1 MVGGALLFGGG
12 DERRESIA
20 DPVSEEAEATIW
32 TCSMHPQI
40 QLAEPGKCPLCSMDL
55 IPLETG
61 GDLAGETQL
70 VMSRNAMRLAE
81 VMTAPVTR
89 QFVEAEV
96 RTVGKV
102 MVDERRL
109 RRITAWVDGRLDR
122 LFVDYTG
129 VPVAKGDH
137 LVEIYSPELYSA
149 QVELIESI
157 KTREDLKSSA
167 VEFLRR
173 SAESTVDASREK
185 LRLLGL
191 RPEQIREIE
200 ESGTAREQ
208 ITLYAPIAGIVIH
221 KAAVEGEYVK
231 TGSPIYTIAEL
242 SHVWV
247 MLDVYESDLVWVQYG
262 QKVSFEVEAF
272 PGEHFEGRIAF
283 IDPVVNPGTRT
294 VKVRVNV
301 DNPRLRLK
309 PDMFVRAVIRSRVLG
324 DGRTLDPDLAGKWIG
339 PMHPE
344 IVKDHRGT
352 CDICGMP
359 LVRAEELGFAG
370 ETPDE
375 DPPLIIPVTA
385 PLITGKRAVVYIK
398 VPGAKK
404 PTFEGREVQL
414 GPRAGG
420 FYIVEEGLHEGEEV
434 VVNGSF
440 KIDSAMQIQ
449 AKPSMMSPEGGAPP
463 SVHQHG
469 GSPAGESREPLRKPP
484 SSDGSSREAAPES
497 YLRSLEPLFAAYF
510 LLQSALAEDA
520 LEAAREAS
528 KELERATSGID
539 DSDLSEADRKIWDGL
554 AHDLHEGMQKTA
566 GAIRLDDI
574 RSAFELISTALI
586 QVNRNFGTPRGQTHS
601 LMFCPMAFNNRGAYW
616 LQGDTEVRNPY
627 FGKAMQK
634 CGEIRE
640 TFSSTSEESG
650 Q

>member
-1 MVGGALLFGGG
+1 MNRVTTAVGKWPRWFRWMIIFAVGLLGGAFLFGGG
-12 DERRESIA
+12 EDPEPTA
-20 DPVSEEAEATIW
+20 DLGSEVAKATIW
-32 TCSMHPQI
+32 TCAMHPQI
-40 QLAEPGKCPLCSMDL
+40 QLPEPGKCPLCEMDL
-55 IPLETG
+55 IPVE
-61 GDLAGETQL
+61 GDDSGEDTQL
-70 VMSRNAMRLAE
+70 VMSENAMRLAE
-81 VMTAPVTR
+81 VVTAPVTR
-89 QFVEAEV
+89 QFVEADV

-129 VPVAKGDH
+129 VPVAEGDH

-157 KTREDLKSSA
+157 KAREDLKSSA
-167 VEFLRR
+167 VEFLRN
-173 SAESTVDASREK
+173 SAESTVKASREK

-200 ESGTAREQ
+200 RKGAADEHV
-208 ITLYAPIAGIVIH
+208 TLYAPIAGIVIH

-247 MLDVYESDLVWVQYG
+247 MLDVYESDLVWIQYG

-294 VKVRVNV
+294 VNVRVNV

-309 PDMFVRAVIRSRVLG
+309 PDMFVRAVIRSKVLG
-324 DGRTLDPDLAGKWIG
+324 DGRTLDPDLSGKWIG

-344 IVKDHRGT
+344 IVKDRPGS

-375 DPPLIIPVTA
+375 DPPLVIPVTA

-398 VPGAKK
+398 VPGTAK
-404 PTFEGREVQL
+404 PTFEGRVVSL

-420 FYIVEEGLHEGEEV
+420 FYIIEEGLHEGEEV

-449 AKPSMMSPEGGAPP
+449 AKPSMMSPEGGTPTP
-463 SVHQHG
+463 GHQHG
-469 GSPAGESREPLRKPP
+469 S
-484 SSDGSSREAAPES
+484 SSD
-497 YLRSLEPLFAAYF
+497 
-510 LLQSALAEDA
+510 
-520 LEAAREAS
+520 
-528 KELERATSGID
+528 
-539 DSDLSEADRKIWDGL
+539 
-554 AHDLHEGMQKTA
+554 
-566 GAIRLDDI
+566 
-574 RSAFELISTALI
+574 
-586 QVNRNFGTPRGQTHS
+586 
-601 LMFCPMAFNNRGAYW
+601 
-616 LQGDTEVRNPY
+616 
-627 FGKAMQK
+627 
-634 CGEIRE
+634 
-640 TFSSTSEESG
+640 EESG